1 MTALQPI
8 GDKNMTDRNKF
19 EQMLEHLINEESD
32 KAKELFH
39 QIVVAKSREIYETI
53 LAEDFNEAKDEDE
66 DDEQQDESK
75 DEDEDKVD
83 EAKDEED
90 DEEMD
95 ESFGFAE
102 GEDEEAGDDVGGDA
116 GDDMIDD
123 LEDGGDEEGMDDMG
137 GEGDLEDRVVD
148 LEDALDE
155 LKAEFEALM
164 SGEEGMDDMGG
175 DDEMDMGGDDMD
187 MEMGPEEDELSFE
200 TDNFMREYVEKVGG
214 KDYTSYG
221 KMGDNGANTKSI
233 VAGKNDMGGTVA
245 NLKGGTESGPV
256 EANKGHLKGSSVFKG
271 NPKEDNMGNINV
283 PGGNAGKTAFKHK
296 EPTYPNGLGKEQAD
310 KSAGSLMNG
319 APKRAK

>member
-1 MTALQPI
+1 
-8 GDKNMTDRNKF
+8 MTDRSKF
-19 EQMLEHLINEESD
+19 EQMLEHLINDESD
-32 KAKELFH
+32 KAKDLFH
-39 QIVVAKSREIYETI
+39 QIVVAKSREIYEQI
-53 LAEDFNEAKDEDE
+53 LAEDFNEAKDE

-75 DEDEDKVD
+75 DEDDEQVD
-83 EAKDEED
+83 EASEDEDEE
-90 DEEMD
+90 EQTD

-102 GEDEEAGDDVGGDA
+102 GEDDETGDDVGGDA

-123 LEDGGDEEGMDDMG
+123 LEADDEGEEMDDMG

-148 LEDALDE
+148 LEDALEE
-155 LKAEFEALM
+155 LKSEFEALM
-164 SGEEGMDDMGG
+164 SGEEGMDDMG
-175 DDEMDMGGDDMD
+175 DDDMGMDDMGGDDMD
-187 MEMGPEEDELSFE
+187 MSMDDEEDKMSFE

-221 KMGDNGANTKSI
+221 KMGDNGVNTKSI

-256 EANKGHLKGSSVFKG
+256 EANKGHLKGSSLFKG
-271 NPKEDNMGNINV
+271 NPKEENMGNVNV

-296 EPTYPNGLGKEQAD
+296 EPTYPNGLGKEQSD
-310 KSAGSLMNG
+310 KGAGSLMNG

>member
-1 MTALQPI
+1 
-8 GDKNMTDRNKF
+8 MTDRNKF
-19 EQMLEHLINEESD
+19 EQMLEHLINDESD
-32 KAKELFH
+32 KAKDLFH
-39 QIVVAKSREIYETI
+39 QIVVAKSREIYEQI
-53 LAEDFNEAKDEDE
+53 LAEDFEEIDEKKEEDDEDE
-66 DDEQQDESK
+66 EVDESK
-75 DEDEDKVD
+75 DEDESED
-83 EAKDEED
+83 ED
-90 DEEMD
+90 MD

-102 GEDEEAGDDVGGDA
+102 GEDDDETGDDVGGDA
-116 GDDMIDD
+116 TDDMIDD
-123 LEDGGDEEGMDDMG
+123 LEGEDDMGGDMDDMG

-155 LKAEFEALM
+155 LKSEFEALM

-175 DDEMDMGGDDMD
+175 DDMGMDDMGMDD
-187 MEMGPEEDELSFE
+187 EEDKMSFE

-296 EPTYPNGLGKEQAD
+296 EPTYPNGLGKEQSD
-310 KSAGSLMNG
+310 KSAGSMLNG